1 MPDVLCAWCNTL
13 IGQSA
18 VEHSHGICRACSNQ
32 LRGLPD
38 LSESELDDLPFG
50 AIVLAQDGTVR
61 SYNRAEGELASR
73 NPSEVIGR
81 NFFTDIAPCTSVQ
94 AFKGALLA
102 FSQGE
107 QASRTFGFTFR
118 FPSGPVQVQIVFLHK
133 GPDVAVAIRKRL
145 SQDT

>member
-1 MPDVLCAWCNTL
+1 MSDVLCTWRSTL

-18 VEHSHGICRACSNQ
+18 VEHSHGICRACSHQ

-61 SYNRAEGELASR
+61 SYNRAEGELAGR
-73 NPSEVIGR
+73 TPREVIGR

-94 AFKGALLA
+94 AFQGAFLA
-102 FSQGE
+102 FSQSE
-107 QASRTFGFTFR
+107 ETSRTFQFTFR

-133 GPDVAVAIRKRL
+133 GADVRKRP
-145 SQDT
+145 SQEA